1 MKKLIFI
8 LVLILTISAPVTYAQ
23 LNNRA
28 LEKKLEIKP
37 EYEHDLRFGID
48 ILGFTKNNEYFTDI
62 ADGYTLFGYHLNPK
76 LVYFPAKFVRIEA
89 GALLWK
95 DFGTTGFHPVLP
107 TFTLKL
113 QKEHYQFLF
122 GNLQANVSHRYI
134 EPLYDFEKVLNDP
147 LENGMQFI
155 WHRDKLY
162 LDAWIDWQRMI
173 YRGDPFREEIEG
185 GLSAEQR
192 LWEDEN
198 GWRIGLPVQFTALH
212 KGGQIDASDLPLVTM
227 FNGAAGLRIEKKLP
241 SNFWKALRT
250 ENYYLVYKDFSHSRL
265 APFTAG
271 NGIYLN
277 VGVDT
282 KVQNVL
288 LSYWRGNGYIAEQG
302 GRLFQSVSTT
312 YTKPNYQEENREL
325 LILRFSYD
333 LPITDDITLTLRLE
347 PLYDFNHPQLEFS
360 HGLYLHFNSD
370 FFLTKVK
377 K

>member
-1 MKKLIFI
+1 MRKLLFI
-8 LVLILTISAPVTYAQ
+8 LVLILSLSAPVTYAQ
-23 LNNRA
+23 LDNRA

-48 ILGFTKNNEYFTDI
+48 ILGFNKNNEYFNDI

-76 LVYFPAKFVRIEA
+76 LVYFPSKFVRIEA

-95 DFGTTGFHPVLP
+95 DFGITGYHRVLP

-134 EPLYDFEKVLNDP
+134 EPLYDFEKLLNDP
-147 LENGMQFI
+147 LENGVQFI

-162 LDAWIDWQRMI
+162 LDVWIDWQRMI

-192 LWEDEN
+192 LWQNIN
-198 GWRIGLPVQFTALH
+198 GWQIGLPFQFTALH

-227 FNGAAGLRIEKKLP
+227 FNGAAGLKIEKKLP
-241 SNFWKALRT
+241 GNFWKALRT

-277 VGVDT
+277 LGVDT

-302 GRLFQSVSTT
+302 GRLFQSASTT
-312 YTKPNYQEENREL
+312 YTNPNYLEENREL
-325 LILRFSYD
+325 LILRFSHD
-333 LPITDDITLTLRLE
+333 LPITDDITLTLRFE
-347 PLYDFNHPQLEFS
+347 PLYDFKNPQLEFS

-370 FFLTKVK
+370 FFLTKLK

>member
-1 MKKLIFI
+1 MRKLFFFFT
-8 LVLILTISAPVTYAQ
+8 LLLTFSAPVTYAQ
-23 LNNRA
+23 LNNQA
-28 LEKKLEIKP
+28 LEKRLEIKP
-37 EYEHDLRFGID
+37 EYEHDLRLGLD
-48 ILGFTKNNEYFTDI
+48 VLGFSRNNEYTNDI

-76 LVYFPAKFVRIEA
+76 LVYFPSKFVRLEA

-95 DFGTTGFHPVLP
+95 DFGATGYHQVLP

-134 EPLYDFEKVLNDP
+134 EPLYDFEKLLNDP
-147 LENGMQFI
+147 LENGLQFI

-192 LWEDEN
+192 LWENEN
-198 GWRIGLPVQFTALH
+198 GWRIGLPFQFTALH
-212 KGGQIDASDLPLVTM
+212 KGGQIDSSQLPLVTM
-227 FNGAAGLRIEKKLP
+227 FNGAAGLKIEKKLP
-241 SNFWKALRT
+241 GKFWKALRT
-250 ENYYLVYKDFSHSRL
+250 ENYYLIYQDFSHSRL
-265 APFTAG
+265 APFTSG
-271 NGIYLN
+271 KGIYLN
-277 VGVDT
+277 LGVDT

-312 YTKPNYQEENREL
+312 YTKPNYMEKNREL
-325 LILRFSYD
+325 LILRFSHD

-347 PLYDFNHPQLEFS
+347 PLYDLNNPQLEFS
-360 HGLYLHFNSD
+360 NSLYLHFNSD